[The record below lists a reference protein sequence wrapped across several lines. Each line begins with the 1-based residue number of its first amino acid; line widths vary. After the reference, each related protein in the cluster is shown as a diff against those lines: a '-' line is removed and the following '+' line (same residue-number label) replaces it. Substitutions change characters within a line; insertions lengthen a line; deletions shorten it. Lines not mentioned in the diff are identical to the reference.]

1 MVSLLLRRF
10 QLQTTMLAVIEAVLG
25 SASLPGWD
33 PHACS
38 DIFLALPSCSLV
50 LDHVLEVVDLV
61 SQGLHLGVMD
71 LLHVL
76 LEPRPQR
83 EESIAFA
90 APEAA
95 CLWEPSHI
103 GPMKLPGLMSRVP
116 RNPNSMLLLFG

>member
-1 MVSLLLRRF
+1 
-10 QLQTTMLAVIEAVLG
+10 MLAHVEAVLG

-38 DIFLALPSCSLV
+38 DVFLALPSCSLV

-61 SQGLHLGVMD
+61 SQGLHLGFID

-76 LEPRPQR
+76 LEPRLQR

-90 APEAA
+90 APKAN
-95 CLWEPSHI
+95 CLWEPSRI
-103 GPMKLPGLMSRVP
+103 GPMKLPGLMRWVP
-116 RNPNSMLLLFG
+116 WNPVTMLLAL

>member
-1 MVSLLLRRF
+1 
-10 QLQTTMLAVIEAVLG
+10 MLAHMEAVLG

-33 PHACS
+33 PHAGS
-38 DIFLALPSCSLV
+38 DVFLALPSCSLV

-61 SQGLHLGVMD
+61 SQGLHLWVMD
-71 LLHVL
+71 VLHVL

-95 CLWEPSHI
+95 CLWEPSCI
-103 GPMKLPGLMSRVP
+103 GPMMLPGLMRWVP
-116 RNPNSMLLLFG
+116 WNSITMLLAL